1 MGCGTAGSRVKSPC
15 GSFFD
20 TFFLQPCKNPGKLL
34 AFAFRGTYIVKM
46 LSSQTGAIFR
56 KEPAGYVRIFVFML
70 LGYLPVLL
78 LDFRRIQ
85 QLPPGRALKDAA

>member
-1 MGCGTAGSRVKSPC
+1 
-15 GSFFD
+15 
-20 TFFLQPCKNPGKLL
+20 
-34 AFAFRGTYIVKM
+34 M

-56 KEPAGYVRIFVFML
+56 KEPAGYVKIIAFAL

-85 QLPPGRALKDAA
+85 QFPPGQALKNAA

>member
-1 MGCGTAGSRVKSPC
+1 
-15 GSFFD
+15 
-20 TFFLQPCKNPGKLL
+20 
-34 AFAFRGTYIVKM
+34 M

-56 KEPAGYVRIFVFML
+56 KKPAGYVKIIVFVL

-85 QLPPGRALKDAA
+85 HLPPGRALKDAA

>member
-1 MGCGTAGSRVKSPC
+1 MKT
-15 GSFFD
+15 
-20 TFFLQPCKNPGKLL
+20 
-34 AFAFRGTYIVKM
+34 
-46 LSSQTGAIFR
+46 LSSHTGAIFR
-56 KEPAGYVRIFVFML
+56 KEPAGYVNIIVFEL

>member
-1 MGCGTAGSRVKSPC
+1 MKT
-15 GSFFD
+15 
-20 TFFLQPCKNPGKLL
+20 
-34 AFAFRGTYIVKM
+34 

-56 KEPAGYVRIFVFML
+56 KEPAGYVKIIAFVL

>member
-1 MGCGTAGSRVKSPC
+1 M
-15 GSFFD
+15 
-20 TFFLQPCKNPGKLL
+20 
-34 AFAFRGTYIVKM
+34 KM

-70 LGYLPVLL
+70 LGYLSALL

-85 QLPPGRALKDAA
+85 QLPPGRALKDTA

>member
-1 MGCGTAGSRVKSPC
+1 
-15 GSFFD
+15 
-20 TFFLQPCKNPGKLL
+20 
-34 AFAFRGTYIVKM
+34 M

-78 LDFRRIQ
+78 LDFWRIQ
-85 QLPPGRALKDAA
+85 QLPPGRALKGTT

>member
-1 MGCGTAGSRVKSPC
+1 M
-15 GSFFD
+15 
-20 TFFLQPCKNPGKLL
+20 
-34 AFAFRGTYIVKM
+34 KM

-56 KEPAGYVRIFVFML
+56 KEPAGYVKIIAFAL

-85 QLPPGRALKDAA
+85 QFPPGRALKNAA